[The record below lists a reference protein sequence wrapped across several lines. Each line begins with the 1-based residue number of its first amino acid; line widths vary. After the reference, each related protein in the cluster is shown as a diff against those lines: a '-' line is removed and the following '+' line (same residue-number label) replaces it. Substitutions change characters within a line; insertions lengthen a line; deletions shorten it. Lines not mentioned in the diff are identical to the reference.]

1 MLFYAITASAGVG
14 GRISGAVT
22 DPSGSAV
29 PKASVSLTN
38 QATGLRQ
45 TLTTDD
51 KGVYSFLDVQVGRYD
66 LEITADG
73 FRPYQRKG
81 MVVDA
86 DASLLIDAV
95 LQVGAKNE
103 TVVVDATALHTETS
117 STQLGEVITG
127 AQMTAVPLNGRSYTD
142 LLALQPGVAPSTSIT
157 SLTVQDVGAA
167 ALSPSGN
174 LNPGTVAINGQREFA
189 DSFIVNGS
197 DSEEDV
203 NNGTAIVPNLDSIA
217 EFRILTSNFDAEYGE
232 FSGGQ
237 INVVTKSGSNEF
249 HGNAFEFLRNTNL
262 DARNFFSPTRGS
274 FDQNQFGATFGG
286 PIRRNT
292 IFFFVDYQGTR
303 LTQGV
308 DTGNIA
314 VPSVLEREGN
324 FLDPRNPNVN
334 PFLTTDANGNVVPT
348 TVNGTAWAQL
358 LSSKLGHPVA
368 PGEPYYTVG
377 CTTSAQCALPNA
389 VIPMN
394 AWSDPAKNLLQFI
407 PEATSTNGTF
417 STSSFNQTLRA
428 DKGAIRLD
436 GNSRWGMLSAY
447 YFLDDFS
454 QNNPHPVAQGGANV
468 PGFNALNVGRAQLLE
483 LR

>member
-1 MLFYAITASAGVG
+1 RRVLFRSG

-73 FRPYQRKG
+73 FKPYQRNG

-189 DSFIVNGS
+189 N
-197 DSEEDV
+197 
-203 NNGTAIVPNLDSIA
+203 
-217 EFRILTSNFDAEYGE
+217 
-232 FSGGQ
+232 
-237 INVVTKSGSNEF
+237 
-249 HGNAFEFLRNTNL
+249 
-262 DARNFFSPTRGS
+262 
-274 FDQNQFGATFGG
+274 
-286 PIRRNT
+286 
-292 IFFFVDYQGTR
+292 
-303 LTQGV
+303 
-308 DTGNIA
+308 
-314 VPSVLEREGN
+314 
-324 FLDPRNPNVN
+324 
-334 PFLTTDANGNVVPT
+334 
-348 TVNGTAWAQL
+348 
-358 LSSKLGHPVA
+358 
-368 PGEPYYTVG
+368 
-377 CTTSAQCALPNA
+377 
-389 VIPMN
+389 
-394 AWSDPAKNLLQFI
+394 
-407 PEATSTNGTF
+407 
-417 STSSFNQTLRA
+417 
-428 DKGAIRLD
+428 
-436 GNSRWGMLSAY
+436 
-447 YFLDDFS
+447 
-454 QNNPHPVAQGGANV
+454 
-468 PGFNALNVGRAQLLE
+468 
-483 LR
+483 